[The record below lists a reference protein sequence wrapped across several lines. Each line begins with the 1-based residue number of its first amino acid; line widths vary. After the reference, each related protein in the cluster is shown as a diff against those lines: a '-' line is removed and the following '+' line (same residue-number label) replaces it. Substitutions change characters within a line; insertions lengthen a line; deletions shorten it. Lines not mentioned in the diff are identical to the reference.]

1 MATIKS
7 VKESSWP
14 NSAFLLWTAF
24 ICGMSLM
31 AVEITASRVLAPYFG
46 TSLFVWANIIGVVL
60 LALSLGYYW
69 GGKIA
74 DSYPSANKLYY
85 LIFSTAVWL
94 TFMPWFGTGILKAT
108 LTFPTSAVFWLSLL
122 SAFILFFP
130 PCTIMGM
137 VSPYVLKLLS
147 KDPKKLGR
155 EAGRLSA
162 VSTIGSLI
170 GTFLPVLVTVPL
182 IGTLRT
188 TLLFAAVLF
197 FTVGIGL
204 RRIIFQLFTVLA
216 LSLLLVAP
224 AFLSSDNTIY
234 SGESSYSFIHV
245 YERLGNRFLQIDDPR
260 AVHSIKVADSSITH
274 NYWDYAIAVPSS
286 IPTQNALILGLAG
299 GNISNL
305 FHAYFPEMKI
315 TGIEIDPLV
324 VEVGKQLFD
333 TAKSPNTTVITEE
346 ARNYLVHSQEKYDLV
361 VLDAYHNLSMP
372 IHLSTTEFF
381 GLIAEHL
388 TSNGTLA
395 INVAH
400 NGPQSSLDDY
410 LLATMA
416 PHYKYLYSI
425 DTNGGYN
432 SLLIGR
438 NQPWPGQLNTEQNQL
453 QSTSPE
459 LYHVWQK
466 LPPKAITNTDSNKI
480 QTDDRNILEWLSSS
494 ESIR

>member
-1 MATIKS
+1 MAAAK
-7 VKESSWP
+7 SSWP

-69 GGKIA
+69 GGKLA

-85 LIFSTAVWL
+85 LIFATAVWL
-94 TFMPWFGTGILKAT
+94 MLMPWFGTGILQAT

-122 SAFILFFP
+122 AAFILFFP

-137 VSPYVLKLLS
+137 ISPYVLKLLS

-170 GTFLPVLVTVPL
+170 GTFLPVLVTIPL

-188 TLLFAAVLF
+188 TLLFAAILF
-197 FTVGIGL
+197 FTAGLGL
-204 RRIIFQLFTVLA
+204 RRMVLQLFTVIA
-216 LSLLLVAP
+216 LSLLFFAP
-224 AFLSSDNTIY
+224 AFLSTDNTIY
-234 SGESSYSFIHV
+234 SGESSYSFVHV
-245 YERLGNRFLQIDDPR
+245 YERFGNRFLQIDDPR
-260 AVHSIKVADSSITH
+260 AVHSIKVAEGAITH
-274 NYWDYAIAVPSS
+274 NYWDYAITIPAS
-286 IPTQNALILGLAG
+286 IPTQNTLILGLAG

-305 FHAYFPEMKI
+305 FHTYFPEMKI

-324 VEVGKQLFD
+324 VEIGKQLFD
-333 TAKSPNTTVITEE
+333 TTKSPNIQVITEE
-346 ARNYLVHSQEKYDLV
+346 ARNYLVHTTEKYDLV

-372 IHLSTTEFF
+372 IHLSTSEFF
-381 GLIAEHL
+381 SSIAGHL
-388 TSNGTLA
+388 TTNGTLA

-400 NGPQSSLDDY
+400 NGPQSALDDY
-410 LLATMA
+410 LLATLA
-416 PHYKYLYSI
+416 PHYQYLYSI

-432 SLLIGR
+432 SLLLAR
-438 NQPWPGQLNTEQNQL
+438 NQPWPATLTSAQNQL
-453 QSTSPE
+453 LSTSPE

-466 LPPKAITNTDSNKI
+466 LPPKAVTQTDPTKI